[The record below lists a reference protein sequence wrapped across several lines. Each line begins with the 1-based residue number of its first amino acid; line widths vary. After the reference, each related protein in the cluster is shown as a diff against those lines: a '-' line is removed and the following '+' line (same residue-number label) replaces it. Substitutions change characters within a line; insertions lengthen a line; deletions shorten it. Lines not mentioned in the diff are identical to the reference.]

1 MHGGRLGGR
10 GQAACGQFAGQGQRL
25 AVVRE
30 QVDKLDKVNER
41 YVNTTDP
48 DSTVTRYPTGQS
60 TPSYKNHRVLDDQH
74 GVITAMAS
82 TVDDGQPL
90 TALVQQHEQRTGR
103 VAETIVADSKYGTTA
118 NFLALQQ
125 QGKTTRL
132 AKQTGKPA
140 RTGDLF
146 IGAI

>member
-1 MHGGRLGGR
+1 VV
-10 GQAACGQFAGQGQRL
+10 

-30 QVDKLDKVNER
+30 QVDKLDKVNDR

-82 TVDDGQPL
+82 TASTVDDGQPL
-90 TALVQQHEQRTGR
+90 TAHYRR
-103 VAETIVADSKYGTTA
+103 
-118 NFLALQQ
+118 
-125 QGKTTRL
+125 RR
-132 AKQTGKPA
+132 A
-140 RTGDLF
+140 RS
-146 IGAI
+146 